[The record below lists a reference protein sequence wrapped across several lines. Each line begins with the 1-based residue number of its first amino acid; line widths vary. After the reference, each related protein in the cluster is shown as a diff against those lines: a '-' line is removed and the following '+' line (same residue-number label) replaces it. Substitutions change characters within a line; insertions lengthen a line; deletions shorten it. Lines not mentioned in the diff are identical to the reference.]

1 MRSLLLAGGKS
12 SRMGKDKALIEID
25 GECCISRILNAL
37 YSSNRNPV
45 RIAVS
50 NTECIKEYS
59 KVINPEIDIEWV
71 VDSNQYAGPIESIT
85 ENLEDLNFVKEDFIQ
100 LSTVD
105 VPWITSDL
113 FDCLKDSIKMEDD
126 LIMPTDGQ
134 NIHPLLSLIRPEPV
148 LNKLRKGSKRP
159 LSVQFCEIN
168 YSLYQGDL
176 KVLKNINYLQDIE

>member
-37 YSSNRNPV
+37 YSSNRKPIRV
-45 RIAVS
+45 AVS
-50 NTECIKEYS
+50 NRECIKEYS
-59 KVINPEIDIEWV
+59 RVINSEIDIEWV

-85 ENLEDLNFVKEDFIQ
+85 ENLEDKNFVKERFIQ

-105 VPWITSDL
+105 VPWITPDF
-113 FDCLKDSIKMEDD
+113 FDCLKDSIKPDDD
-126 LIMPTDGQ
+126 LIIPTDGH
-134 NIHPLLSLIRPEPV
+134 NLHPLLSLIRPEPV
-148 LNKLRKGSKRP
+148 LNKLRNESKRP

-176 KVLKNINYLQDIE
+176 KTLKNINYLHDIE

>member
-45 RIAVS
+45 RVAVS
-50 NTECIKEYS
+50 STECIKEYS

-85 ENLEDLNFVKEDFIQ
+85 ENLEDSNFVKEGFIQ

-105 VPWITSDL
+105 VPWVTPDF
-113 FDCLKDSIKMEDD
+113 FDCLKNSIKMEDD
-126 LIMPTDGQ
+126 LIIPTDGQ
-134 NIHPLLSLIRPEPV
+134 NIHPLLSLIRPGPV
-148 LNKLRKGSKRP
+148 LNKLSKGSKRP
-159 LSVQFCEIN
+159 LSIQFCEIN
-168 YSLYQGDL
+168 YSLYHGDL
-176 KVLKNINYLQDIE
+176 KILKNINYLQDIE

>member
-25 GECCISRILNAL
+25 GECCISRISNAL

-85 ENLEDLNFVKEDFIQ
+85 ENLEDSNFVKEDFIQ

-113 FDCLKDSIKMEDD
+113 FDCLKDSIKMKDD